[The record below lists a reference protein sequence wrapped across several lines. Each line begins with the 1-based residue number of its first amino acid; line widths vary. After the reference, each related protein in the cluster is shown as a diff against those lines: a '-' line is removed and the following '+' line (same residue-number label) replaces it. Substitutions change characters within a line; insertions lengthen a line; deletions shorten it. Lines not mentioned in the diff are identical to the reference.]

1 MLVTPAPPQHDM
13 RRKIL
18 IAIIIL
24 LAVVLVLCVAYAAA
38 LEDALSSLPE
48 NTHGNVSANIGT
60 HPSETERSPSAE
72 DASDKETTG
81 SETVSTSPND
91 VTPFQT
97 DDTTPPYMAETSEST
112 AEESTEPI
120 QAPTTE
126 QTTAE
131 DNFDPDELPPV
142 PNA

>member
-1 MLVTPAPPQHDM
+1 MK
-13 RRKIL
+13 RKIL

-24 LAVVLVLCVAYAAA
+24 LAVVLVLCFAYAAA

-48 NTHGNVSANIGT
+48 NTHGNESANIGT
-60 HPSETERSPSAE
+60 HPSETERSPAAE

-97 DDTTPPYMAETSEST
+97 DDTNPPYMAETSEST
-112 AEESTEPI
+112 AEENTEPT
-120 QAPTTE
+120 QAPTIE
-126 QTTAE
+126 QTAAE

-142 PNA
+142 PNG